1 MLTVRT
7 SENTVITS
15 FRLISERQDFSSVR
29 TGENTVRARAR
40 IQAQIVN
47 FTTKTQY
54 IFRIN
59 KDSLDLADVKKVN
72 QYIPQDERR
81 VPFRRMVYFGDG
93 DTDVPC
99 MKLVKAEGG
108 FSIAVYPERKKAKA
122 SQLLMDNRC
131 SYIAPTDYSPEKKL
145 ENLAFGI
152 IDLIAAQENLNKL
165 VEK

>member
-1 MLTVRT
+1 M
-7 SENTVITS
+7 
-15 FRLISERQDFSSVR
+15 
-29 TGENTVRARAR
+29 
-40 IQAQIVN
+40 N

-108 FSIAVYPERKKAKA
+108 FSIAVL
-122 SQLLMDNRC
+122 S
-131 SYIAPTDYSPEKKL
+131 
-145 ENLAFGI
+145 
-152 IDLIAAQENLNKL
+152 
-165 VEK
+165 

>member
-1 MLTVRT
+1 M
-7 SENTVITS
+7 
-15 FRLISERQDFSSVR
+15 
-29 TGENTVRARAR
+29 
-40 IQAQIVN
+40 N

-108 FSIAVYPERKKAKA
+108 FSIAVYPARKKEKA
-122 SQLLMDNRC
+122 SQLLADNRC
-131 SYIAPTDYSPEKKL
+131 SYIAPTDYSPDTKVEK
-145 ENLAFGI
+145 LAFGI
-152 IDLIAAQENLNKL
+152 IDLISAQENLNKL
-165 VEK
+165 AEK